1 MTSTNLNNDT
11 TTNDPNQ
18 HQIQPTGSKVL
29 TRDFTASPSSP
40 TLNAVD
46 EEQDSTKLDR
56 IRGWQDIQAAFK
68 LTWQKNKK
76 HLFTTWVHV
85 PLGVTLILVICWG
98 LRLAIEQAPFR
109 FPAPVIA
116 MIAFFALLLLLE
128 LLSIKFPGS
137 QNTEKSLEAG
147 QSFNDV
153 KPKKRKRFVD
163 PFMLLLAPPCEFCL
177 RNMSVMFTPSFILI
191 PAREVI
197 PSKEIGL
204 LAAWFI
210 ISQVLA
216 FVIPVFMNRGIQ
228 YSYDLVQGKKKKVQ
242 KKEPPSPSS
251 PDSDNQLRRG
261 SSATPFRDSRR
272 GSMATLA
279 GVDYE
284 KGMSFSGGQ
293 KLGAIATGLSGVTA
307 HVIAPITHV
316 DMFLDDD
323 DVRRHMESTAMEQ
336 ARQQG
341 VQEVICTPRSE
352 HALGR
357 HHQLRYDT
365 YSPKSDV
372 SNFQHH
378 VHRPRSRSQKRSNSR
393 GSGVRSR
400 SVSPSRNESS
410 RRGKEGEKT
419 GEDEE
424 NAVSLEAALKK
435 MRGRPWT
442 SPGDEKAS
450 EKSRFTPSPGQADFD
465 KDDGKSDDIALPSRP
480 QPIAHLS
487 SYKFPITKPD
497 TTEIKEDNQES
508 SQSSSMSKKEGAGL
522 DPLDPLALT
531 TSASQQNE
539 NDGGLQ
545 TFASSRRESENGE
558 KGTERKIGFKLL
570 PRPLRPGGKNDR
582 NGTSQMEEEEEEED
596 AIERLASWFG
606 DLITPTIYF
615 IVFIVGIPLF
625 FLKDFALPLFLGI
638 NLLTFIAAITIV
650 PPPIRRFLHPILS
663 TSLATVLIIWAFA
676 AMKGIGLMSCLN
688 RFYSV
693 DAKYN
698 VIWDP
703 NGYSGP
709 VPGAGDILFSTLDAG
724 IVALA
729 VPMYRYRKELWQNLT
744 RMLMVLFPC
753 AALSLFFWNYI
764 ARLMGMDPSRSLA
777 FTARFMSTPLAI
789 ELAGN
794 VGADESITVILVVIT
809 GVIAAILKEQFFY
822 KLMRVSKEDY
832 LTVGLT
838 MGATSGAIG
847 ASSLISTPRTMA
859 IASLSFVVFGAILL
873 VCTAIPPIVDIV
885 QSLAGA
891 NL

>member
-1 MTSTNLNNDT
+1 MTSTRTNNVNSIINDSDRLQAER
-11 TTNDPNQ
+11 TNSSQ
-18 HQIQPTGSKVL
+18 MS
-29 TRDFTASPSSP
+29 RESTAYPI
-40 TLNAVD
+40 D
-46 EEQDSTKLDR
+46 EEANDSKPDR
-56 IRGWQDIQAAFK
+56 IRGWQDVQAAIK
-68 LTWQKNKK
+68 LTWQRQKK
-76 HLFTTWVHV
+76 HLFTTWIHV

-137 QNTEKSLEAG
+137 KNESKELEAG
-147 QSFNDV
+147 QPSSNGQ

-197 PSKEIGL
+197 PGKEIGL
-204 LAAWFI
+204 LAAWFLV
-210 ISQVLA
+210 SQILA

-228 YSYDLVQGKKKKVQ
+228 YSYDLVQGKKKTIKRT
-242 KKEPPSPSS
+242 SS
-251 PDSDNQLRRG
+251 TGPESDNQLRRG

-272 GSMATLA
+272 GSTATLS

-307 HVIAPITHV
+307 HMIAPVTHV

-323 DVRRHMESTAMEQ
+323 DVRRHLESTAMEQ

-341 VQEVICTPRSE
+341 VQEVICTPHSE
-352 HALGR
+352 KSPGR
-357 HHQLRYDT
+357 HRHLQYDS
-365 YSPKSDV
+365 YAPKSDV

-378 VHRPRSRSQKRSNSR
+378 VHHPRSRSRSQKRSNTYN
-393 GSGVRSR
+393 GGIRSR
-400 SVSPSRNESS
+400 SVSPSHGKLS
-410 RRGKEGEKT
+410 RRNTEAKK
-419 GEDEE
+419 DERDE
-424 NAVSLEAALKK
+424 NNTLSLDAAMRK
-435 MRGRPWT
+435 MRGRPST
-442 SPGDEKAS
+442 SPGNNNS
-450 EKSRFTPSPGQADFD
+450 T
-465 KDDGKSDDIALPSRP
+465 SDDIRAVTPSEKESIEDFVLPSRP
-480 QPIAHLS
+480 QAVVQLD
-487 SYKFPITKPD
+487 SYKFPLTSGSR
-497 TTEIKEDNQES
+497 QELP
-508 SQSSSMSKKEGAGL
+508 SSSSSPVKDL
-522 DPLDPLALT
+522 DPVT
-531 TSASQQNE
+531 MTSSPVDQNE
-539 NDGGLQ
+539 ENEGLQ
-545 TFASSRRESENGE
+545 TLVPSRRESANDEQENV
-558 KGTERKIGFKLL
+558 RKIGFKLL
-570 PRPLRPGGKNDR
+570 PRPLRRGNNDNR
-582 NGTSQMEEEEEEED
+582 KTNPPMQEEEEEEEEED
-596 AIERLASWFG
+596 AIERLASWIG

-676 AMKGIGLMSCLN
+676 AMKGIGLKNCLN

-693 DAKYN
+693 DAKYSELWN
-698 VIWDP
+698 P
-703 NGYSGP
+703 KGYSGP

-744 RMLMVLFPC
+744 RMLIVLFPC

-764 ARLMGMDPSRSLA
+764 ARLMGMDPVRSLA
-777 FTARFMSTPLAI
+777 FSARFMSTPLAI

-809 GVIAAILKEQFFY
+809 GVVAAILKEQFFY
-822 KLMRVSKEDY
+822 KLMRVSKDDY

-873 VCTAIPPIVDIV
+873 VCTAIPPIVEIV
-885 QSLAGA
+885 QSLSGA
-891 NL
+891 NF

>member
-1 MTSTNLNNDT
+1 MTSTISNTINDKA
-11 TTNDPNQ
+11 NDSNGMQVQRNRP
-18 HQIQPTGSKVL
+18 SKDL
-29 TRDFTASPSSP
+29 TDSPSSP
-40 TLNAVD
+40 TLNTVD
-46 EEQDSTKLDR
+46 EESNQTKIDR
-56 IRGWQDIQAAFK
+56 IRGWSDIQEAIK
-68 LTWQKNKK
+68 LTWQRQKK
-76 HLFTTWVHV
+76 HLFTTWIHV
-85 PLGVTLILVICWG
+85 PLGVVLILVICWG

-128 LLSIKFPGS
+128 LLSIKYPGS
-137 QNTEKSLEAG
+137 QDEAKELESG
-147 QSFNDV
+147 QPSNGA

-197 PSKEIGL
+197 PGKEIGL

-228 YSYDLVQGKKKKVQ
+228 YSYDLIKGEKKTNKKTSP
-242 KKEPPSPSS
+242 PPSG
-251 PDSDNQLRRG
+251 PDNENQLRRG

-272 GSMATLA
+272 GSTATLS

-307 HVIAPITHV
+307 HMIAPVTHV

-323 DVRRHMESTAMEQ
+323 DVRRHLESTAMEQ

-341 VQEVICTPRSE
+341 VQEVICSPKSE
-352 HALGR
+352 HAPGR
-357 HHQLRYDT
+357 HRHLQYDS
-365 YSPKSDV
+365 YAPKSDV

-378 VHRPRSRSQKRSNSR
+378 IHASRSRSRSRMRSHSR
-393 GSGVRSR
+393 NGGVRSR
-400 SVSPSRNESS
+400 SVSPSRRNAES
-410 RRGKEGEKT
+410 GKN
-419 GEDEE
+419 GEDGK
-424 NAVSLEAALKK
+424 NPSSLDAAMKK
-435 MRGRPWT
+435 MRGRPST
-442 SPGDEKAS
+442 SPGNDRS
-450 EKSRFTPSPGQADFD
+450 MTDDIQVTPSLGPDSFEIDD
-465 KDDGKSDDIALPSRP
+465 KTSKYLDLPSRP
-480 QPIAHLS
+480 QAAAHLS
-487 SYKFPITKPD
+487 SYKFPATAP
-497 TTEIKEDNQES
+497 EDIQN
-508 SQSSSMSKKEGAGL
+508 SSSSSPNKEKAGL
-522 DPLDPLALT
+522 DPLTT
-531 TSASQQNE
+531 TSSSVDQNDD
-539 NDGGLQ
+539 NGGLR
-545 TFASSRRESENGE
+545 TLVPSRRESANDEKENV
-558 KGTERKIGFKLL
+558 RKIGFKLL
-570 PRPLRPGGKNDR
+570 PHPLRRGSNANRKTIPED
-582 NGTSQMEEEEEEED
+582 QEDDDDEEEEEED

-638 NLLTFIAAITIV
+638 NLLTFIASITIV
-650 PPPIRRFLHPILS
+650 PPQIRRFLHPILS

-693 DAKYN
+693 DAKYS
-698 VIWDP
+698 VLWDP
-703 NGYSGP
+703 KGYSGP

-744 RMLMVLFPC
+744 RMLIVLFPC

-764 ARLMGMDPSRSLA
+764 ARLMGMDPVRSLA
-777 FTARFMSTPLAI
+777 FSARFMSTPLAI

-809 GVIAAILKEQFFY
+809 GVVAAILKEQFFY
-822 KLMRVSKEDY
+822 KLMRVSKDDY

-873 VCTAIPPIVDIV
+873 VCTAIPPIVEIV
-885 QSLAGA
+885 QQLAGVVPV
-891 NL
+891 

>member
-1 MTSTNLNNDT
+1 W
-11 TTNDPNQ
+11 
-18 HQIQPTGSKVL
+18 I
-29 TRDFTASPSSP
+29 
-40 TLNAVD
+40 
-46 EEQDSTKLDR
+46 
-56 IRGWQDIQAAFK
+56 
-68 LTWQKNKK
+68 
-76 HLFTTWVHV
+76 HV
-85 PLGVTLILVICWG
+85 PLGVVLILVICWG
-98 LRLAIEQAPFR
+98 LRLAIQQAPFR

-137 QNTEKSLEAG
+137 NNEAKQLEAG
-147 QSFNDV
+147 QSSNGT

-163 PFMLLLAPPCEFCL
+163 PFMLLLAPPCEFLL

-197 PSKEIGL
+197 PGKEIGL

-210 ISQVLA
+210 VSQILA
-216 FVIPVFMNRGIQ
+216 FVIPVLMNRGIQ
-228 YSYDLVQGKKKKVQ
+228 YSYDLVKGEKKADNKAS
-242 KKEPPSPSS
+242 PSPNG
-251 PDSDNQLRRG
+251 PDGDNQLRRG
-261 SSATPFRDSRR
+261 SSATPFRDLRR
-272 GSMATLA
+272 GSSATLL

-307 HVIAPITHV
+307 HMIAPVTHV
-316 DMFLDDD
+316 DIGSNAN
-323 DVRRHMESTAMEQ
+323 RNATA
-336 ARQQG
+336 
-341 VQEVICTPRSE
+341 
-352 HALGR
+352 
-357 HHQLRYDT
+357 
-365 YSPKSDV
+365 
-372 SNFQHH
+372 
-378 VHRPRSRSQKRSNSR
+378 
-393 GSGVRSR
+393 
-400 SVSPSRNESS
+400 
-410 RRGKEGEKT
+410 EG
-419 GEDEE
+419 
-424 NAVSLEAALKK
+424 
-435 MRGRPWT
+435 
-442 SPGDEKAS
+442 
-450 EKSRFTPSPGQADFD
+450 Q
-465 KDDGKSDDIALPSRP
+465 
-480 QPIAHLS
+480 
-487 SYKFPITKPD
+487 
-497 TTEIKEDNQES
+497 
-508 SQSSSMSKKEGAGL
+508 
-522 DPLDPLALT
+522 
-531 TSASQQNE
+531 
-539 NDGGLQ
+539 
-545 TFASSRRESENGE
+545 
-558 KGTERKIGFKLL
+558 
-570 PRPLRPGGKNDR
+570 
-582 NGTSQMEEEEEEED
+582 EEEEED

-638 NLLTFIAAITIV
+638 NLLTFIAAIAIV

-693 DAKYN
+693 DAKYS
-698 VIWDP
+698 VLWDP
-703 NGYSGP
+703 KGYSGP

-744 RMLMVLFPC
+744 RMLIVLFPC

-764 ARLMGMDPSRSLA
+764 ARLMGMDPIRSLA
-777 FTARFMSTPLAI
+777 FSARFMSTPLAI

-822 KLMRVSKEDY
+822 KLMRVSRDDY

-838 MGATSGAIG
+838 MGSTSGAIG

-859 IASLSFVVFGAILL
+859 IASLSFVMFGAILL

-885 QSLAGA
+885 RQLAG
-891 NL
+891 